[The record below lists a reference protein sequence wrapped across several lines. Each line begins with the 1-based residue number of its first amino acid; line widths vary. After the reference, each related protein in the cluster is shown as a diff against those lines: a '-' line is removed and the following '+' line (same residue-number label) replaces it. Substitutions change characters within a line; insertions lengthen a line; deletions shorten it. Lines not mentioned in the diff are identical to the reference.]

1 MTEKRFQR
9 FSVGLTG
16 GIGSGKSA
24 VADMLAKQGAAIVD
38 TDQIAHALT
47 APGGAAMSKIAAVF
61 GDNFLTS
68 EGALNRSAMRERV
81 FSDPAAKQQLES
93 ILHPLI
99 GQQTAIQADQTP
111 GSYLVFVV
119 PLLVESGRW
128 KDRVDRVLV
137 VDCSEAL
144 QLERVMRRSQLT
156 AEQVRAIMAT
166 QASREQRLAVADDVI
181 INDQGLDAL
190 EPTVAALHQRYLALA
205 SADPA
210 RPQGQTYK
218 PHRIF

>member
-1 MTEKRFQR
+1 MTEKAFNR

-24 VADMLAKQGAAIVD
+24 VADLLAQQGAAIID

-47 APGGAAMSKIAAVF
+47 APGGAAIRPIAEQF
-61 GDNFLTS
+61 GDGFLTP
-68 EGALNRSAMRERV
+68 EGALDRAAMRERV
-81 FSDPAAKQQLES
+81 FSDAAAKRQLEA

-99 GQQTAIQADQTP
+99 RQQTRIEAERVP

-128 KDRVDRVLV
+128 KDSVDRVLV

-144 QLERVMRRSQLT
+144 QLERVMRRSQLS

-166 QASREQRLAVADDVI
+166 QASREARLA
-181 INDQGLDAL
+181 
-190 EPTVAALHQRYLALA
+190 AALATP
-205 SADPA
+205 S
-210 RPQGQTYK
+210 
-218 PHRIF
+218 

>member
-1 MTEKRFQR
+1 MTDMTDNAFRR
-9 FSVGLTG
+9 FSIGLTG

-24 VADMLAKQGAAIVD
+24 VADMLARRGAAIID

-47 APGGAAMSKIAAVF
+47 APGGAAIAPIVRVF
-61 GDNFLTS
+61 GDSFLTA
-68 EGALNRSAMRERV
+68 EGALDRNAMRERV
-81 FSDPAAKQQLES
+81 FSDPTAKQQLEA

-99 GQQTAIQADQTP
+99 GQQTQIEAGRAT

-144 QLERVMRRSQLT
+144 QIERVMRRSQLS
-156 AEQVRAIMAT
+156 AGQVRAIMSA

-181 INDQGLDAL
+181 VNDQPIERL
-190 EPTVAALHQRYLALA
+190 EQAVAALHQRYLALA
-205 SADPA
+205 A
-210 RPQGQTYK
+210 RPDTGSK
-218 PHRIF
+218 APV